1 MHAAQASVDACMYNC
16 DVSPNTEL
24 VVVRPIAR
32 SDIGNLMASFERWN
46 VLPPCDVESTTIEA
60 VKTDLI
66 L

>member
-1 MHAAQASVDACMYNC
+1 MCNC